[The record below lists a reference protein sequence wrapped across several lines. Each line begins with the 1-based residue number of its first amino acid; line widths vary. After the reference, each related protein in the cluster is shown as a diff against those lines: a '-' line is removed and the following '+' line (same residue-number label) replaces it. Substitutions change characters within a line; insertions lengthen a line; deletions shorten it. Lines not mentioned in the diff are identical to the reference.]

1 MEENEK
7 TRIENCINN
16 MQDKLESIKKEIE
29 LEKPYTYYILE
40 KIELIINDAK
50 IIKNIC
56 ESEEIK
62 NGN

>member
-7 TRIENCINN
+7 IRIENCINN

-56 ESEEIK
+56 ESEEK
-62 NGN
+62 NA